1 MLLDEIWNKV
11 LNPIHTLHPYR
22 AKVFFSLTVLA
33 PVGKQFKVHSAVGS
47 SGMVL
52 SFCSPLSIWLAHGWN
67 EGLRNY
73 APTTISFTGFEGPS
87 WHDNRSGITVDH
99 DGQA

>member
-33 PVGKQFKVHSAVGS
+33 PVGKQFKVHSAVVAWS
-47 SGMVL
+47 CL
-52 SFCSPLSIWLAHGWN
+52 FALPCQF
-67 EGLRNY
+67 GLHM
-73 APTTISFTGFEGPS
+73 AGTKGCVTMP
-87 WHDNRSGITVDH
+87 
-99 DGQA
+99 QLL